1 MSMDFD
7 ELTRI
12 SNNPSRVIST
22 VFNDI
27 EKTFTDGAGTL
38 NSSDHPFAYAVDLI
52 VGTNY
57 GFISRLGDSEAKTFK
72 VHART
77 ISDLSK
83 QMSDEDW
90 NGIFAEPSNTK
101 VRFIISQESL
111 DRFSLQY
118 DNVDGNLNNRYRK
131 LVIPADTQITI
142 AGIPFLVENP
152 VEIRIMDHGGY
163 QVVYDSDNQSRLNPL
178 TTNTPDTSFMD
189 IDNRRYLAVHLPLR
203 QLKVTQIPNRPVNNS
218 TGYRE
223 PVNFEDS
230 LYAVR
235 AFFTPDGTNQRN
247 EMSVI
252 RNNEVYNPAVPTLV
266 IDVIDDVT
274 FEASIPS
281 VYIQNGLGIGR
292 VTILV
297 YTTKGAYY
305 RDLTTLKTQ
314 YHSAEYFNYK
324 NDKGKLGVYEE
335 PFRRINDVMIDS
347 LDPITGGRAATPFE
361 ELKNLMIYGHRQR
374 LIPVSNTDLSQFMLR
389 NNYSSVR
396 SIDMVTSRLY
406 RVTKDLPIQEDKLF
420 VDNSTQRFN
429 SSIGTHV
436 GSILTSLDEIVG
448 TGWGID
454 NGKRITLLQRAGFDI
469 TQQVPYLVPKFDIEQ
484 LLNSTNQ
491 NKIDTMNAK
500 TMVYNPFA
508 YVFDTTK
515 DRAAVRLYRVNT
527 PTIKYQTFRS
537 ENVNL
542 GVQVAIGQI
551 NIVSGPEEYTIS
563 IRTQSSDAYKQI
575 TDALVGVQLSF
586 SPTGSA
592 TPATMRATF
601 AGIDSDTK
609 ERIFVFHIPTRYDI
623 DDGNQID
630 MGGFNQFGRPQAST
644 FIDLSTV
651 ANFIFTYSGPGNQL
665 LSKSDMKIDQ
675 TLFDST
681 TISMIE
687 TEYAVEFARP
697 LESLYSRIRPM
708 VGEAQY
714 KKYTADVPDVYT
726 ESIYETETVTLPNG
740 DAIERLKIG
749 DDGKPIIVHRAGDQR
764 FTSDGK
770 PVWKFTAGQTMYD
783 DQEQPIPLEP
793 RKMKYYFDF
802 IGFDY
807 NYMVS
812 QDDYDTSYMDRI
824 DDFFVDEVI
833 TQLDGYNRITL
844 DETKLV
850 FKPRSTMGFTRVVY
864 NEAIERIL
872 KTDLSF
878 GVTYSLTK
886 EGLRN
891 ENLKDSLITSTHRII
906 NDVLR
911 QDTVGI
917 SDIQAA
923 LRQNAGTDVLN
934 VKVVGNAGTLG
945 IDIITNIDTTNG
957 FSVRKVIDQ
966 TADRYLTIKEDID
979 VQFKRHYLEE

>member
-7 ELTRI
+7 ELSRI
-12 SNNPSRVIST
+12 SNNPSRVIAT

-27 EKTFTDGAGTL
+27 EKTFTEGAGTL
-38 NSSDHPFAYAVDLI
+38 NSTDHPFAYAVDLV

-72 VHART
+72 VHARN
-77 ISDLSK
+77 IGDLAK

-90 NGIFAEPSNTK
+90 YGIFAEPSDTK
-101 VRFIISQESL
+101 IRFIISQESL
-111 DRFSLQY
+111 DRFSIPF

-131 LVIPADTQITI
+131 LVIPGDTEFDI
-142 AGIPFLVENP
+142 AGLPFLLENP
-152 VEIRIMDHGGY
+152 VEIRIMEHGGY
-163 QVVYDSDNQSRLNPL
+163 QVVYDSENQSPLNPL
-178 TTNTPDTSFMD
+178 TTNTPEVNYLDLDS
-189 IDNRRYLAVHLPLR
+189 RRYLTIELPLR
-203 QLKVTQIPNRPVNNS
+203 QLHITEIPNRPVNNA

-223 PVNFEDS
+223 PITFEDS

-235 AFFTPDGTNQRN
+235 AFMTPDGTSQRN

-252 RNNEVYNPAVPTLV
+252 YNNEIYNPSLPTLV
-266 IDVIDDVT
+266 VDVIDDHT

-281 VYIQNGLGIGR
+281 VYIQNGLAIGR
-292 VTILV
+292 VSILV
-297 YTTKGAYY
+297 YTTKGVYY
-305 RDLTTLKTQ
+305 RDLTTLKSQ
-314 YHSAEYFNYK
+314 YHKAKYYNYN
-324 NDKGKLGVYEE
+324 NDKGKLGTYEE
-335 PFRRINDVMIDS
+335 PFRRINDVLIDS
-347 LDPITGGRAATPFE
+347 IDPITGGRDATPFE
-361 ELKNLMIYGHRQR
+361 ELKNLMIYGHRRR
-374 LIPVSNTDLSQFMLR
+374 LIPVSNSDISQFMLR
-389 NNYSSVR
+389 NGYSSVR
-396 SIDMVTSRLY
+396 SIDHVTSRLY
-406 RVTKDLPIQEDKLF
+406 RVTKDLPLQEDKLF
-420 VDNSTQRFN
+420 NDQSVQRFN
-429 SSIGTHV
+429 SAIGTHV
-436 GSILTSLDEIVG
+436 GSLLTSLEEIVG

-454 NGKRITLLQRAGFDI
+454 NGKRITLLQRAAFDI
-469 TQQVPYLVPKFDIEQ
+469 TQQTPYLVSKHEIDT

-491 NKIDTMNAK
+491 NKIDVMTK
-500 TMVYNPFA
+500 RSMVYNPFA

-515 DRAAVRLYRVNT
+515 DRAAVRIYRVNK
-527 PTIKYQTFRS
+527 PTIKYQTFRF

-542 GVQVAIGQI
+542 GVQVAVGQI
-551 NIVSGPEEYTIS
+551 NITSDAKGYTIQ
-563 IRTQSSDAYKQI
+563 IRTQSSDSYKQI
-575 TDALVGVQLSF
+575 SNDLVGVQLSLTPIGTT
-586 SPTGSA
+586 S
-592 TPATMRATF
+592 PATMRANF
-601 AGIDSDTK
+601 DGIDSDTK
-609 ERIFVFHIPTRYDI
+609 ERIFSFRIESNYDI

-630 MGGFNQFGRPQAST
+630 MFGFNQFGRPQDHT
-644 FIDLSTV
+644 FVDLATT

-675 TLFDST
+675 TLFNST

-687 TEYAVEFARP
+687 TEYAVEFGRP

-714 KKYTADVPDVYT
+714 KKYTADVPDVYKDN
-726 ESIYETETVTLPNG
+726 IYQTETFTMPNG
-740 DAIERLKIG
+740 ETIEKLVIG
-749 DDGKPIIVHRAGDQR
+749 PDNKPIIVHKAGSQR

-770 PVWKFTAGQTMYD
+770 PVWKFTKGQTMYD
-783 DQEQPIPLEP
+783 DQGIPIPLEP

-812 QDDYDTSYMDRI
+812 QDEYDTSYMNRI

-833 TQLDGYNRITL
+833 SQLDEYNRITL

-850 FKPRSTMGFTRVVY
+850 FKPRSTMGYTRVVY

-878 GVTYSLTK
+878 GVTYSLTR

-891 ENLKDSLITSTHRII
+891 QNLKDALITSTHQII

-917 SDIQAA
+917 SDITTK
-923 LRQNAGTDVLN
+923 LRQNAGSDVLN
-934 VKVVGNAGTLG
+934 VKVVGNAGTMG
-945 IDIITNIDTTNG
+945 IDIITNIDGTNG

-979 VQFKRHYLEE
+979 VQFKRHLIED